1 MSLADSLLAD
11 LDGLSD
17 DEDPSP
23 PSHHQASGSKGSM
36 APPPLPAKVN
46 GNKRP
51 AEEDEDLD
59 GDLTMENGLSATGF
73 VPEGGVRPADEL
85 DIEEVENTDLTG
97 VEDVGK
103 VARLMTG
110 KKLKEVLSVRS
121 PGRLEGMTMLMI
133 I

>member
-17 DEDPSP
+17 DETPSP
-23 PSHHQASGSKGSM
+23 PPQPRSTGSKGSM
-36 APPPLPAKVN
+36 LPPPLPAKIN

-59 GDLTMENGLSATGF
+59 GDLTMEDGPSGIGF
-73 VPEGGVRPADEL
+73 VPAGGVRPADEL
-85 DIEEVENTDLTG
+85 NIEEVENTDLTG

-110 KKLKEVLSVRS
+110 NKLKEVLSVRTL
-121 PGRLEGMTMLMI
+121 GRLGV
-133 I
+133 

>member
-23 PSHHQASGSKGSM
+23 PPQPIASSSKGSM
-36 APPPLPAKVN
+36 LPPPLPSKLN
-46 GNKRP
+46 GNGTKRP
-51 AEEDEDLD
+51 AEDEGDEDEDMKL
-59 GDLTMENGLSATGF
+59 ENVVSAVGF

-85 DIEEVENTDLTG
+85 DAEEVENTDLAG

-103 VARLMTG
+103 VARLMMG
-110 KKLKEVLSVRS
+110 KKLKEVLSVS
-121 PGRLEGMTMLMI
+121 YWAPIEFG
-133 I
+133 